1 MTKLFTN
8 IEKAIDIFAQGKFL
22 IVVDDAN
29 RENEGDLIIAGAKI
43 SDGDMAFLIRH
54 TSGIICSAI
63 SSSRAQVL
71 NLPVM
76 VSENE
81 DVRRTTFTVSV
92 DAKAGLNTGISS
104 IERANTVRAL
114 ASSDAKAGNFVR
126 PGHIFPL
133 IAHPDGLAGRRGHT
147 EAAFALCQVTNQGES
162 GVLSELVNDDG
173 TVKKGHEIF
182 DFGQKFSIPV
192 ISIQDLADFILSS
205 MPFKSTSEPE
215 MQWARLPHETGS
227 WEIASFKALSG
238 FDHVILR
245 FGSADLYANDAPE
258 SLIRVH
264 SECLTGEAFGSL
276 RCDCGEQLATSFE
289 LIATRGA
296 GFIIYLRG
304 QEGRGI
310 GLSEKIKAYVLQDQ
324 GLDTIE
330 ANLELGHS
338 SDVREWRDL
347 VQILDHLK
355 IRDVD
360 LITNNQKKADAI
372 AETGRAVKII
382 SITPTI
388 NEFNQS
394 YLQTKRDKM
403 QHMLGKIK

>member
-1 MTKLFTN
+1 MTKVFTN

-63 SSSRAQVL
+63 SGSRAQGL

-81 DVRRTTFTVSV
+81 DVRKTTFTVSV

-173 TVKKGHEIF
+173 TVKKGQEIF
-182 DFGQKFSIPV
+182 DFGKKF
-192 ISIQDLADFILSS
+192 QF
-205 MPFKSTSEPE
+205 
-215 MQWARLPHETGS
+215 Q
-227 WEIASFKALSG
+227 
-238 FDHVILR
+238 
-245 FGSADLYANDAPE
+245 
-258 SLIRVH
+258 
-264 SECLTGEAFGSL
+264 
-276 RCDCGEQLATSFE
+276 
-289 LIATRGA
+289 
-296 GFIIYLRG
+296 
-304 QEGRGI
+304 
-310 GLSEKIKAYVLQDQ
+310 
-324 GLDTIE
+324 
-330 ANLELGHS
+330 
-338 SDVREWRDL
+338 
-347 VQILDHLK
+347 
-355 IRDVD
+355 
-360 LITNNQKKADAI
+360 
-372 AETGRAVKII
+372 
-382 SITPTI
+382 
-388 NEFNQS
+388 
-394 YLQTKRDKM
+394 
-403 QHMLGKIK
+403 

>member
-1 MTKLFTN
+1 M
-8 IEKAIDIFAQGKFL
+8 
-22 IVVDDAN
+22 
-29 RENEGDLIIAGAKI
+29 
-43 SDGDMAFLIRH
+43 
-54 TSGIICSAI
+54 
-63 SSSRAQVL
+63 
-71 NLPVM
+71 
-76 VSENE
+76 
-81 DVRRTTFTVSV
+81 
-92 DAKAGLNTGISS
+92 NTGISS

-173 TVKKGHEIF
+173 TVKKGQEIF
-182 DFGQKFSIPV
+182 DFGKKFSIPV
-192 ISIQDLADFILSS
+192 ISIQDLTDFILSS
-205 MPFKSTSEPE
+205 MPFKRTSEPV

-227 WEIASFKALSG
+227 WEIASIKALSG

-394 YLQTKRDKM
+394 YLRTKRDKM

>member
-1 MTKLFTN
+1 MTKSFTN
-8 IEKAIDIFAQGKFL
+8 IAKAIDVFAQGKFL

-29 RENEGDLIIAGAKI
+29 RENEGDLIIAGARI
-43 SDGDMAFLIRH
+43 CDEDMAFLIRH

-63 SSSRAQVL
+63 SSSRAADL

-81 DVRRTTFTVSV
+81 DVRRTIFTVSV
-92 DAKAGLNTGISS
+92 DAKVGLSTGISAM
-104 IERANTVRAL
+104 ERANTVRAL

-126 PGHIFPL
+126 PGHVFPL

-173 TVKKGHEIF
+173 TVKKGQQIL

-192 ISIQDLADFILSS
+192 IFIQDLADYILASV
-205 MPFKSTSEPE
+205 PVERVSEPV

-227 WEIASFKALSG
+227 WEIASFKASSG

-245 FGSADLYANDAPE
+245 FGSADLYAKAPSE

-276 RCDCGEQLATSFE
+276 RCDCGEQLGTSFE
-289 LIATRGA
+289 LIATKGA
-296 GFIIYLRG
+296 GYIIYLRG

-310 GLSEKIKAYVLQDQ
+310 GLSEKIKAYVLQDH

-347 VQILDHLK
+347 VQILDQLK
-355 IRDVD
+355 IGDVE

-372 AETGRAVKII
+372 AETGRLVKII

-394 YLQTKRDKM
+394 YLRTKRDKM